1 MVRIGMIL
9 LEMQLCGRK
18 RLQRTMTFG
27 IPAIGEDKNCIAG
40 NYTEQVGRLLYNCDQ
55 RGQGKDSTKKLQRIA
70 RFDSTY
76 NMAITCLKKK

>member
-1 MVRIGMIL
+1 MITDINLVQQPILTKESGIIL

-40 NYTEQVGRLLYNCDQ
+40 NYPEQVGRLLYNCDH
-55 RGQGKDSTKKLQRIA
+55 RGQGKDSTEKVTKK
-70 RFDSTY
+70 Y
-76 NMAITCLKKK
+76 